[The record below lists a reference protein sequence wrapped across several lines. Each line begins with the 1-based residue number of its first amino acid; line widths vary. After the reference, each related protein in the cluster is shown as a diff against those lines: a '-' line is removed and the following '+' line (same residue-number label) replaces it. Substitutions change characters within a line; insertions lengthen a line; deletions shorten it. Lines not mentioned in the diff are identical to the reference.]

1 MGEVVEIAKGY
12 RIAVGTPLQIRIE
25 GIDFT
30 FNSTFEG
37 VADGGHLLIEFDPH
51 MRLFQTRLKPG
62 DYFSAHYLSEDDVY
76 HLFKARF
83 DGLTTGLPTQV
94 ILQHPQEVMNIERRS
109 MKRLD
114 CTVEAR
120 VEIRKNL
127 EVHLRDI
134 NQKGCRLV
142 ADLAHHDIAYLS
154 PSDRVRLRLRAP
166 EGQHGY
172 IVEGQVRNV
181 VVRDDKLEAGVL
193 FDTLP
198 ETLRTFIDSLAGS
211 ASLEI

>member
-1 MGEVVEIAKGY
+1 MSEIVEIAKGY
-12 RIAVGTPLQIRIE
+12 NIAVGTPLQIRIE

-30 FNSTFEG
+30 FSSTFAG
-37 VADGGHLLIEFDPH
+37 VAEGGLLLIAFDPH
-51 MRLFQTRLKPG
+51 MSLFQARLKPG
-62 DYFSAHYLSEDDVY
+62 DFFSAHYMSGDDAY

-83 DGLTTGLPTQV
+83 DGLTTGLPPQI

-114 CTVEAR
+114 CAFEAR
-120 VEIRKNL
+120 VDIRKSL
-127 EVHLRDI
+127 EVRVRDI
-134 NQKGCRLV
+134 NQNGCRLV
-142 ADLAHHDIAYLS
+142 ADLGHKDAPYLS

-166 EGQHGY
+166 EAQHGY

-198 ETLRTFIDSLAGS
+198 ETLRSFIDSLAGG
-211 ASLEI
+211 AAAEF

>member
-1 MGEVVEIAKGY
+1 MSEVVEIAKGY

-30 FNSTFEG
+30 FNSAFAG

-51 MRLFQTRLKPG
+51 MSLFQARLKPG
-62 DYFSAHYLSEDDVY
+62 DFFSAHYMSEDDAY

-83 DGLTTGLPTQV
+83 DGLTTGLPPRV
-94 ILQHPQEVMNIERRS
+94 ILLHPQEVMNIERRS
-109 MKRLD
+109 LKRLD
-114 CTVEAR
+114 CTVDAR
-120 VEIRKNL
+120 VEIRKSL

-134 NQKGCRLV
+134 NQQGCRIV
-142 ADLAHHDIAYLS
+142 ADLGHKDAAYLS

-198 ETLRTFIDSLAGS
+198 ETLRTFIDSLAGG
-211 ASLEI
+211 AAIEI